1 MKNKPVEL
9 AKPTEF
15 FSFTLWFLGYASE
28 NKITRKK
35 SKEYWKFE
43 KRSFQ
48 KMRPCVD
55 SRTCRTMRRGQLR
68 LETARMVVP
77 TCQTQWF
84 FFFSGCGWLPR
95 SSYGK
100 DRCLRK
106 SILVGLT
113 DESNRRARQRVRDRE
128 KRKTSQGSKQV
139 VLGISSPVAWTSENP
154 SSENLGYHPTQHALS
169 GI

>member
-1 MKNKPVEL
+1 MVSGIYFRKQNYE
-9 AKPTEF
+9 E
-15 FSFTLWFLGYASE
+15 
-28 NKITRKK
+28 KK

-48 KMRPCVD
+48 KMRACAD
-55 SRTCRTMRRGQLR
+55 SRTCGTMRRGQLR
-68 LETARMVVP
+68 LATARMVVP

-84 FFFSGCGWLPR
+84 LFFSGCGWLPR

-113 DESNRRARQRVRDRE
+113 DESNRRARQRVRERRE
-128 KRKTSQGSKQV
+128 KNAPGLKAGGARNFFP
-139 VLGISSPVAWTSENP
+139 LGMNFWKPQLGELRLSPYSACP
-154 SSENLGYHPTQHALS
+154 
-169 GI
+169 